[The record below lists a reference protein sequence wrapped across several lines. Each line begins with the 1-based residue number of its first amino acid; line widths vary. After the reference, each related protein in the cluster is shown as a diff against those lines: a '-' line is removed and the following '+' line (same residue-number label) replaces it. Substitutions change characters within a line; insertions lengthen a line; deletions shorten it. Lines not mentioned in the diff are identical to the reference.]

1 MDCIGLALIW
11 ERTEQLRE
19 RIREE
24 KRVLLYS
31 VEEKYCK
38 SNRRNCINNAMVLI
52 PILKRLGPGK
62 PLPKL
67 TDLTREVTTLYEK
80 TGLPVGNKA
89 PYKTSVELKK
99 LAGFI
104 KRRVS
109 RKEVTKDQCH

>member
-1 MDCIGLALIW
+1 
-11 ERTEQLRE
+11 
-19 RIREE
+19 
-24 KRVLLYS
+24 
-31 VEEKYCK
+31 
-38 SNRRNCINNAMVLI
+38 MVLI